1 MIRMRTFHL
10 TVARVG
16 ENLFE
21 GEAISASLPG
31 KEGVFQVLAEH
42 EAFVSELAKGKV
54 HIIAA
59 DNQTHDFEIPKGGI
73 AEVSRNQATIL
84 L

>member
-1 MIRMRTFHL
+1 MAKTFHL

-16 ENLFE
+16 ENLFD
-21 GEAISASLPG
+21 GEAVSATLPG

-42 EAFVSELAKGKV
+42 EAFVSELKEGEM
-54 HIIAA
+54 HIKAA
-59 DNQTHDFEIPKGGI
+59 DDRTYHFELPKGGI

>member
-1 MIRMRTFHL
+1 MKTFHL

-16 ENLFE
+16 ENLFD
-21 GEAISASLPG
+21 GEAVSATFPG

-42 EAFVSELAKGKV
+42 EAFVSELVPGEM
-54 HIIAA
+54 HIKAA
-59 DNQTHDFEIPKGGI
+59 DDQMYHFEIPKGGL

>member
-1 MIRMRTFHL
+1 MAKTFHL

-16 ENLFE
+16 ENLFD
-21 GEAISASLPG
+21 GEALSAILPG
-31 KEGVFQVLAEH
+31 KEGIFQVLPEH
-42 EAFVSELAKGKV
+42 EAFVSELLPGELHVK
-54 HIIAA
+54 AA
-59 DNQTHDFEIPKGGI
+59 DNQSYHFEIPNGGI

>member
-1 MIRMRTFHL
+1 MQKTFHL
-10 TVARVG
+10 TLARVG
-16 ENLFE
+16 ENLFD

-42 EAFVSELAKGKV
+42 EAFVSELKPGEIRV
-54 HIIAA
+54 IAA
-59 DNQTHDFEIPKGGI
+59 DNQAYEFKIQKAGI

>member
-1 MIRMRTFHL
+1 MAKTFHL

-16 ENLFE
+16 ETLFD
-21 GEAISASLPG
+21 GPAVSASLPG

-42 EAFVSELAKGKV
+42 EAFVSELAAGEMRVKAEGEQEYRFAV
-54 HIIAA
+54 P
-59 DNQTHDFEIPKGGI
+59 EGGI